1 MSFCDSED
9 EQNIL
14 YLLQSAK
21 LLEKLHLTVAD
32 GRSLV
37 DVLSPSACTL
47 KVPDLNVSLYHS
59 RVGSLAGLCEEL
71 EAIAGRN
78 MLEAL
83 FLEVPINT
91 ICHTVDSIGSS
102 IQKVEN
108 VLAKPGWSALRQVS
122 FKLTIPCAE
131 LKDHEEFTEAL
142 QSLPDK
148 YLNHLPKNEYV
159 SFNYSVSLRKF
170 KYFM

>member
-1 MSFCDSED
+1 MSIVLVNFKYFLEAFRDSFKVSRFLVFRFLET
-9 EQNIL
+9 QKPPKTAGNR
-14 YLLQSAK
+14 K
-21 LLEKLHLTVAD
+21 LNVQFAD
-32 GRSLV
+32 V
-37 DVLSPSACTL
+37 
-47 KVPDLNVSLYHS
+47 NVSLYHS

-91 ICHTVDSIGSS
+91 ICHTVDSIESS

-122 FKLTIPCAE
+122 FKLTISCAE
-131 LKDHEEFTEAL
+131 LRDHEEFTEAL

-159 SFNYSVSLRKF
+159 AFNYSVS
-170 KYFM
+170 